1 MTAEQELERISFDI
15 LDAIRAKNADSM
27 ARHLAGDFVHRDEK
41 GTRTTRAEFL
51 AAIASA
57 PMSIERLG
65 FESISID
72 VFGPSALVS
81 GVQSGRVVLADGQAL
96 ESRSAFTDLFVLTA
110 EGWRLQAATSADL

>member
-65 FESISID
+65 FKSILID
-72 VFGPSALVS
+72 VFGPTPSSAAFSPAALS
-81 GVQSGRVVLADGQAL
+81 SRMGRR
-96 ESRSAFTDLFVLTA
+96 SRAA
-110 EGWRLQAATSADL
+110 RLSPTCSC